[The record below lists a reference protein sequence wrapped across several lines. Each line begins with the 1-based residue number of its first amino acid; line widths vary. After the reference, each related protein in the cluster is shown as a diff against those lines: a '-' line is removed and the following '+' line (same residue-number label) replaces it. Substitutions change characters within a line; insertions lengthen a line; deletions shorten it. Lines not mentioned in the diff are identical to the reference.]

1 MNGAMNGAMLETWTF
16 IEILK
21 SFWHNGKQESI
32 YFYRDTNQ
40 REIDFILE
48 KNMTLY
54 PVKVKKTTMPGAAD
68 IRHVSVLPE
77 LNRTVGTGAVICLSP
92 NFSPLPKQNVIT
104 VPVWE
109 I

>member
-1 MNGAMNGAMLETWTF
+1 MLETYAFT
-16 IEILK
+16 EILK
-21 SFWHNGKQESI
+21 SFWHNGEEPRI

-40 REIDFILE
+40 KEIDFILE

-54 PVKVKKTTMPGAAD
+54 PVEVKKTALPSEASMGKHT
-68 IRHVSVLPE
+68 VLKQLE
-77 LNRTVGTGAVICLSP
+77 KTIGTGAIICLSEK
-92 NFSPLPKQNVIT
+92 FSPLPKKNVVT

>member
-1 MNGAMNGAMLETWTF
+1 MLETFAF

-21 SFWHNGKQESI
+21 SFWHNGREPLI

-40 REIDFILE
+40 KEVDFVLE

-54 PVKVKKTTMPGAAD
+54 PVEVKKTMLPGETGA
-68 IRHVSVLPE
+68 RNFGVLKQ
-77 LNRTVGTGAVICLSP
+77 LDKKIGTGAVICLSP
-92 NFSPLPKQNVIT
+92 NFMPLPNKDVVT